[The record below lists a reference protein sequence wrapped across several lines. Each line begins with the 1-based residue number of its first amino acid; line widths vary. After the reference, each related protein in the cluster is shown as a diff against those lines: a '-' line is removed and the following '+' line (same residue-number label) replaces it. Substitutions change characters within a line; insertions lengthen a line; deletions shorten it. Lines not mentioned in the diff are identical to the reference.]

1 MPRELVAYVVQ
12 NLVADVDALDVR
24 AVDEDRGG
32 IRIEIRCA
40 KDDAGRV
47 IGRGGRVINGLRT
60 LARAATDGRQRVDV
74 HLIE

>member
-1 MPRELVAYVVQ
+1 MARELIAYVVQ
-12 NLVADVDALDVR
+12 NLVGNVDALDVR
-24 AVDEDRGG
+24 EVRDGRAS

-40 KDDAGRV
+40 QEDAGRV

>member
-12 NLVADVDALDVR
+12 NLVADVDSLDVR
-24 AVDEDRGG
+24 EVIDDRGG
-32 IRIEIRCA
+32 VLVEIRCA

-74 HLIE
+74 DLIE

>member
-1 MPRELVAYVVQ
+1 MPRELVTYVVQ
-12 NLVADVDALDVR
+12 NLVADVDSLDIREVT
-24 AVDEDRGG
+24 DDRGG
-32 IRIEIRCA
+32 LRVEIRCA

>member
-12 NLVADVDALDVR
+12 NLVADVDQLDIREVT
-24 AVDEDRGG
+24 DDRGG
-32 IRIEIRCA
+32 VRVEIRCA
-40 KDDAGRV
+40 KEDAGRV
-47 IGRGGRVINGLRT
+47 IGRGGRIINGLRT

>member
-1 MPRELVAYVVQ
+1 MPRELVAYIVQ
-12 NLVADVDALDVR
+12 NLVSDVDALDVR
-24 AVDEDRGG
+24 EVADDRGG
-32 IRIEIRCA
+32 LRIEIRCDGA
-40 KDDAGRV
+40 DAGRV

>member
-1 MPRELVAYVVQ
+1 MARELIAYVVQ
-12 NLVADVDALDVR
+12 NLVGDVDALDVR
-24 AVDEDRGG
+24 EVRDGRSS

-40 KDDAGRV
+40 QEDAGRV